1 MSGRVEADEQQ
12 WKGAAHFVD
21 TSPEKLRARRTHA
34 LAMAAEAEEK
44 AEEARRQAEVYSQA
58 ARALEQKAFGA
69 EAILKS
75 LEATGDEDAARAQ
88 RESFDHLRKLIQ
100 QNYAKADE
108 KGEIAVVFAR
118 EAFRE
123 RDYAARL
130 KDELSKKA

>member
-1 MSGRVEADEQQ
+1 M
-12 WKGAAHFVD
+12 D
-21 TSPEKLRARRTHA
+21 TSPEKLRVRRTHA

-44 AEEARRQAEVYSQA
+44 AED
-58 ARALEQKAFGA
+58 ALEQKAFRA

-75 LEATGDEDAARAQ
+75 LEATGDEDAAKEQ
-88 RESFDHLRKLIQ
+88 RESFKYLRKLIQ

-130 KDELSKKA
+130 KDQLNRKA